1 MNRTFSFLVC
11 AGALIFAGCTS
22 DSKLPNPSGK
32 GTVRA
37 IHAMHGATD
46 VSFKIEE
53 RTLGSLIYKQC
64 PGGGGRHTHRRSQ
77 PFGQCF

>member
-11 AGALIFAGCTS
+11 AGALILAGCTS

-37 IHAMHGATD
+37 IHPHHGWTQVEVD
-46 VSFKIEE
+46 WDN
-53 RTLGSLIYKQC
+53 
-64 PGGGGRHTHRRSQ
+64 GRHLMLSLPDDVVEIVRSDNSNA
-77 PFGQCF
+77 